1 MSRSGRGA
9 PHRVFVAARWLLPVA
24 LFAAAVP
31 PLLAQSPQEIAD
43 LTHRVFAVTPVPA
56 EGAAGFWVCAGC
68 HGPGGNGDPAKRVP
82 AIAGQHQ
89 RVVAKQLIDYQN
101 HARWD
106 ASMEQVADRHRLV
119 RPEDFANLAAHVASL
134 PRAAQRE
141 TGNGRDTTQG
151 RALYRASCAEC
162 HGTDGEGNGVT
173 LVPMLA
179 GQHFSYLRRQLA
191 DTLEGRRPNMPPPH
205 ADLLSGADA
214 QRLDGLA
221 DYLSRLQ
228 PARRVVGSAPR

>member
-1 MSRSGRGA
+1 MRGGA
-9 PHRVFVAARWLLPVA
+9 RKAKRLVRLAAGWLLPVA
-24 LFAAAVP
+24 LLSVVAPAVP
-31 PLLAQSPQEIAD
+31 AQSPQEIED

-106 ASMEQVADRHRLV
+106 ASMEQVADRHRLT

-162 HGTDGEGNGVT
+162 HGADGEGNGVT

-191 DTLEGRRPNMPPPH
+191 DTLDGRRPNMPPPH
-205 ADLLSGADA
+205 ADLLAGADA
-214 QRLDGLA
+214 RRLDGLA
-221 DYLSRLQ
+221 DFLSRLQ